1 MLHLRYFAR
10 TLVRQPGFALTVILS
25 LALGIGA
32 NSAMFAVAKTILLER
47 LAVRDPESLVLLKW
61 TAAEFP
67 AESLS
72 GNVSFGEGGS
82 AESTSFSYPT
92 YEHLARN
99 AKTIA
104 SLVAFAGID
113 RINVS
118 LSGDAT
124 IARGAMVS
132 GNYYSALG
140 VNAALGRT
148 LTASD
153 KDGVAMISHAYWR
166 TRFGGARDVVGRTIS
181 VNGKPVTIVGVEPRN
196 FSGTLDVGAAPHV
209 IQPMSGADMANGDYW
224 WLSIIGR
231 RAPGATN
238 ATIAAETSVLVQQHV
253 RETKI
258 RVDALPGARGLFD
271 MRAELR
277 EPVVILAGAVALVL
291 LLACANVAG
300 LSLARAMTRRREIA
314 VRMSLGATRGTLIRQ
329 LLTEGVALSL
339 IGGAAGI
346 ALAYWIRPLVPVI
359 LPTYGAPVDVD
370 IRLDAQVLAFTTLI
384 AVLTGIVFSLVPA
397 LRATRVDIAPDAR
410 DNSSSPRRNRLANA
424 LTIVQIALSIVML
437 IGCGLFL
444 RSLVNLNAQRP
455 GFDPEHVLTFMIDP
469 TLNGYEGE
477 RLANFYGAVDE
488 SIRALPR
495 VESSAITQQTLLS
508 GMSSTMTFYV
518 EGRAPSDRREFVMK
532 HTVGTDFLKTMRI
545 PVIAGRGLAAADVEG
560 APKIALISQALAR
573 QYFPNENPIGRR
585 VSASKERPGELEIV
599 GVVADA
605 KYASLRDEMPP
616 TVIVPYAQN
625 EDQVGR
631 MGFVVRAAGDP
642 EELIEAVRT
651 AVRRVDPNVP
661 LFGIATQTDQMANS
675 LRQERALA
683 RLSTFFGLMALVLS
697 CIGLYGLMSTIATAR
712 TRETGVRIAL
722 GARGRD
728 IAIDVL
734 RRSLSLVT
742 VGVIAGVAAALALTR
757 YVRSMVF
764 GVEPND
770 PLSIVIAVVA
780 MVVVAIAATSIPARR
795 ASRIDPIVALRAE

>member
-1 MLHLRYFAR
+1 MLHLRYFVR

-61 TAAEFP
+61 NAVEFP

-72 GNVSFGEGGS
+72 GNVSFGENGS
-82 AESTSFSYPT
+82 ATSTSFSYPI
-92 YEHLARN
+92 YEHLARD
-99 AKTIA
+99 AKTLT
-104 SLVAFAGID
+104 SLVAFASND

-148 LTASD
+148 LAPGDTE
-153 KDGVAMISHAYWR
+153 GVAMISNAYWR
-166 TRFGGARDVVGRTIS
+166 TRFGGARNAVGRTIS
-181 VNGKPVTIVGVEPRN
+181 VNGKPVMIVGVEPRN
-196 FSGTLDVGAAPHV
+196 FFGTHDVGAAPHV
-209 IQPMSGADMANGDYW
+209 IQPISGADMTNDGSW

-231 RAPGATN
+231 RAPDATN
-238 ATIAAETSVLVQQHV
+238 ARIAAETSVLVQQHV

-258 RVDALPGARGLFD
+258 RVEALSGARGLVD
-271 MRAELR
+271 MRAGLR
-277 EPVVILAGAVALVL
+277 EPVMILAGAVALVL

-300 LSLARAMTRRREIA
+300 LSLARAMTRRKEIA
-314 VRMSLGATRGTLIRQ
+314 VRMSLGASRGTLIRQ
-329 LLTEGVALSL
+329 LLIEGVALSL
-339 IGGAAGI
+339 MGGVGGI

-359 LPTYGAPVDVD
+359 LPTWGAPIDVD
-370 IRLDAQVLAFTTLI
+370 IRLDTEVLAFTTLI
-384 AVLTGIVFSLVPA
+384 AVITGIVFSLAPA
-397 LRATRVDIAPDAR
+397 VRATRIEIVP
-410 DNSSSPRRNRLANA
+410 SPRNRFGSA
-424 LTIVQIALSIVML
+424 LTVMQIALSIVML

-455 GFDPEHVLTFMIDP
+455 GFDPEHVLTFMLDP

-477 RLANFYGAVDE
+477 RLAQFYGAVDE

-508 GMSSTMTFYV
+508 GMSSMMTLYV
-518 EGRAPSDRREFVMK
+518 EGRPPGGRREYALK
-532 HTVGTDFLKTMRI
+532 HTVGTDFLKTMRM
-545 PVIAGRGLAAADVEG
+545 PVIAGRGIAATDVEG

-573 QYFPNENPIGRR
+573 QYFPNQNPIGRR
-585 VSASKERPGELEIV
+585 VGASKERPGDLEIV

-605 KYASLRDEMPP
+605 KYTSLRDEMPA
-616 TVIVPYAQN
+616 TLIVPYAQN
-625 EDQVGR
+625 EDRVGR

-742 VGVIAGVAAALALTR
+742 AGVLTGVAAALALTR

-770 PLSIVIAVVA
+770 PLSIAIAVVA
-780 MVVVAIAATSIPARR
+780 MVVVAVAATSIPARR
-795 ASRIDPIVALRAE
+795 ASRVDPIVALRAD